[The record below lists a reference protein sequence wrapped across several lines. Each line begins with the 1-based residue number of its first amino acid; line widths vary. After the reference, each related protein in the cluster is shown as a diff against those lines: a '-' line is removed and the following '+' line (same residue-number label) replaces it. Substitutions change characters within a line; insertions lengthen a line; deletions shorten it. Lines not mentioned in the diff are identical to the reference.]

1 MKGRVSP
8 LAWLALLAI
17 VLATPG
23 ASCAAE
29 LYYGAE
35 PVPVTIWSQGTRI
48 AAQVWRAKGAQPDVT
63 TKRPAILLA
72 HGWGGLREHLDI
84 TYAPKFAAAGFVV
97 LSFDYRGWGESE
109 GRLIAVDELP
119 EPDESGHV
127 TVKTRVIREV
137 VDPWDQ
143 LEDLRAA
150 LAVLKSEPD
159 VDPKRIG
166 IWGTS
171 YGAGHAVT
179 LAATEGFSAAVA
191 QVGAQGG
198 GTPPPEYLAHAER
211 RAREKARGELDPPL
225 PQGIDG
231 APGLSGTPDVARMI
245 SYRPLEFAEQ
255 VRIPTLFIDMED
267 EELFDRKQNGLEAFE
282 RIKANAPAEY
292 QLLPGKHY
300 DVYTRRYAEASDL
313 ALSWF
318 RKHLMDA
325 SSEPGSA
332 P

>member
-1 MKGRVSP
+1 MPMHRH
-8 LAWLALLAI
+8 LAALGLLAAT
-17 VLATPG
+17 LATPG

-35 PVPVTIWSQGTRI
+35 STSLTIWSQGTRM
-48 AAQVWRAKGAQPDVT
+48 AARVWRAKGATSEKGD
-63 TKRPAILLA
+63 KRPAILLA
-72 HGWGGLREHLDI
+72 HGWGGLREHLDA

-97 LSFDYRGWGESE
+97 LSFDYRGWGESDGRLVPDAPLPDPDDE
-109 GRLIAVDELP
+109 GR
-119 EPDESGHV
+119 V
-127 TVKTRVIREV
+127 TVTAREIREV

-150 LAVLKSEPD
+150 LAVLRSEPD
-159 VDPKRIG
+159 VDPGRIG

-171 YGAGHAVT
+171 YGGGHAVVM
-179 LAATEGFSAAVA
+179 AATESLAAAVA

-198 GTPPPEYLAHAER
+198 GTSPPELLLHAER

-231 APGLSGTPDVARMI
+231 APGLSGTPDVARMV
-245 SYRPLEFAEQ
+245 SYRPLDYAAR

-267 EELFDRKQNGLEAFE
+267 EELFDRKENGLAAYEKV
-282 RIKANAPAEY
+282 KANAPARYEVF
-292 QLLPGKHY
+292 PGKHY
-300 DVYTRRYAEASDL
+300 DVYTGTYGEASDL
-313 ALSWF
+313 ALAWF
-318 RKHLMDA
+318 RRHLMGEA
-325 SSEPGSA
+325 GAAA

>member
-8 LAWLALLAI
+8 LAWLALLAT
-17 VLATPG
+17 VFATPG

-35 PVPVTIWSQGTRI
+35 PTPVAIWSQGTRI
-48 AAQVWRAKGAQPDVT
+48 AAQVWRVKGARPDDT

-72 HGWGGLREHLDI
+72 HGWGGLRKHLDI

-109 GRLIAVDELP
+109 GRLVAVDELP

-171 YGAGHAVT
+171 YGGGHAVT
-179 LAATEGFSAAVA
+179 LAATEGFFSGRRASGSPGRRNAPARVPRPRRA
-191 QVGAQGG
+191 TRPGEG
-198 GTPPPEYLAHAER
+198 PR
-211 RAREKARGELDPPL
+211 RARSPV
-225 PQGIDG
+225 
-231 APGLSGTPDVARMI
+231 APGHRRRPRIERHSGRRAD
-245 SYRPLEFAEQ
+245 
-255 VRIPTLFIDMED
+255 D
-267 EELFDRKQNGLEAFE
+267 
-282 RIKANAPAEY
+282 
-292 QLLPGKHY
+292 LL
-300 DVYTRRYAEASDL
+300 
-313 ALSWF
+313 
-318 RKHLMDA
+318 
-325 SSEPGSA
+325 SA
-332 P
+332 PRVR